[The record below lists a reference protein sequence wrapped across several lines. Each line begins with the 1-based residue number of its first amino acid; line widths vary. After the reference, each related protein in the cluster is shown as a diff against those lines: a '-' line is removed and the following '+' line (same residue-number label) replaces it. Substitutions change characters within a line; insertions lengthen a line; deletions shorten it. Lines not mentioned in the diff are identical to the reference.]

1 MSISNII
8 AANWKLNHGIDDALH
23 YLNAF
28 QFKEL
33 DEMTEVIFFPPLTHL
48 FLFKDFL
55 KQYNNYH
62 LGAQN
67 CSEYVKGAYTGEI
80 STKTLKELTCQY
92 VLIGHS
98 ERRQLFKEE
107 PSTLGRKLA
116 CSFEHKLTPVFCIG
130 ESESERNEGQTKA
143 ILKRQ
148 LQESFKLCSSNQLE
162 NKFIIAYEP
171 IWAIGTGLVATS
183 KQVQETHAF
192 IRKELALLTSQEIP
206 IIYGGSVKPENAR
219 ELLDQQDVNGLLVGG
234 ASLKPD
240 SFSQIISA

>member
-1 MSISNII
+1 MPIPNIF
-8 AANWKLNHGIDDALH
+8 AANWKLNHGINDALQ
-23 YLNAF
+23 YLNDF

-55 KQYNNYH
+55 KKYNDYH
-62 LGAQN
+62 FGAQN

-107 PSTLGRKLA
+107 ASTLGRKLA
-116 CSFEHKLTPVFCIG
+116 CCFDHNLTPVFCIG
-130 ESESERNEGQTKA
+130 ESESVRKEGRTES
-143 ILKRQ
+143 ILKQQ
-148 LQESFKLCSSNQLE
+148 LQESFKLCSSKHLQ

-171 IWAIGTGLVATS
+171 IWAIGTGLVATN

-192 IRKELALLTSQEIP
+192 IRKELALFTSQEIP
-206 IIYGGSVKPENAR
+206 ILYGGSVKPENAK
-219 ELLDQQDVNGLLVGG
+219 ELLNQQDVNGLLVGG
-234 ASLKPD
+234 ASLNPD